1 MIVKKVFVYE
11 LHSVRGIDDI
21 ILALSEE
28 IKNGYSVRSITP
40 VFPAP
45 SQTYQ
50 TFEIILTKR

>member
-1 MIVKKVFVYE
+1 MIIKKIFVYE

-28 IKNGYSVRSITP
+28 IKNGYSIRSITP

-45 SQTYQ
+45 STTYQ
-50 TFEIILTKR
+50 TFEIELMKK